1 MALLQLL
8 DEGPQ
13 PVGVSELLGGVTV
26 VRIRVLGLGL
36 GLEQVGLGLGSGPP
50 RRRSPAS
57 SRHPRTLRARTG
69 SASTVQ
75 ALGHVGL
82 ELGAASGTC
91 GPSFKPR
98 RRPQT
103 PEHPPRPLHQN
114 TTKKF

>member
-13 PVGVSELLGGVTV
+13 PVGVSELLGGVSLGL

-50 RRRSPAS
+50 RRRSTAS

-75 ALGHVGL
+75 ALDHVGL
-82 ELGAASGTC
+82 ELGAVA
-91 GPSFKPR
+91 R
-98 RRPQT
+98 ALT
-103 PEHPPRPLHQN
+103 PPPAPN
-114 TTKKF
+114 P